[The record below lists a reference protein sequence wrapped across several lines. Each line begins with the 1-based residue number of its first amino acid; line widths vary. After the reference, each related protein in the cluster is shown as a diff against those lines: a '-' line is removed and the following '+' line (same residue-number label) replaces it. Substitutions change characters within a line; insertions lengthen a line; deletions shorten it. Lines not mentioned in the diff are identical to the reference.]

1 MPALGHIRYYP
12 YFRRAIP
19 NFEVG
24 WSRVTHPSAT
34 RPCGLVRLACVRHA
48 ASVNPEPGSNSP
60 SLPTRP
66 KSGRLQRICWAPS
79 CRGMWTQ
86 NRLHSSIV
94 KEQTG
99 LAFGAIP
106 ATEPDA
112 RRGRRSIYL
121 NSLGVK
127 TDLKAV
133 NSRVS
138 FGSWSAWDLSPQ
150 WLITSGAHYIAGRCS
165 ELRIVGY

>member
-1 MPALGHIRYYP
+1 
-12 YFRRAIP
+12 
-19 NFEVG
+19 
-24 WSRVTHPSAT
+24 
-34 RPCGLVRLACVRHA
+34 
-48 ASVNPEPGSNSP
+48 
-60 SLPTRP
+60 
-66 KSGRLQRICWAPS
+66 LQRICWAPS

-112 RRGRRSIYL
+112 RRGRRSIYP

-138 FGSWSAWDLSPQ
+138 FGSWSAWASVPSGSSRQELT
-150 WLITSGAHYIAGRCS
+150 TSRDDVVSS
-165 ELRIVGY
+165 EL

>member
-1 MPALGHIRYYP
+1 
-12 YFRRAIP
+12 
-19 NFEVG
+19 
-24 WSRVTHPSAT
+24 
-34 RPCGLVRLACVRHA
+34 
-48 ASVNPEPGSNSP
+48 
-60 SLPTRP
+60 
-66 KSGRLQRICWAPS
+66 LQRICWAPS

-112 RRGRRSIYL
+112 RRGRRSIYP

-133 NSRVS
+133 VGQFRLMVS
-138 FGSWSAWDLSPQ
+138 LGLSPQ

>member
-112 RRGRRSIYL
+112 RRGRRSIYP

-133 NSRVS
+133 VGQFRLMVS
-138 FGSWSAWDLSPQ
+138 LGLSPQ